1 MTQDGLRRFSHG
13 SCIGDPRKGKLLRCG
28 GLWFRRSTRTAHAP
42 AELRS
47 RGRCQSSGLLCTNS
61 SVLLLGRRWFHICV
75 CHLHLKKSEW
85 MQLSHSLKAIYDL
98 NVIKYLYLMAV
109 SLACITNVISN
120 GCDPDWPREVRASII
135 YTNKV
140 VLGLPWLSSG

>member
-1 MTQDGLRRFSHG
+1 
-13 SCIGDPRKGKLLRCG
+13 
-28 GLWFRRSTRTAHAP
+28 
-42 AELRS
+42 
-47 RGRCQSSGLLCTNS
+47 
-61 SVLLLGRRWFHICV
+61 
-75 CHLHLKKSEW
+75 